1 MCSSVDVEFSRLQR
15 LLCSALP
22 LFNLQE
28 RLLLLLIQT
37 FSLPFLHHTH
47 SLISHR
53 ADVAQ
58 HVRALRPKTQP
69 TPISP
74 SLPLSNSILISL
86 SLSLYLSLHH
96 IIKRAKMGW
105 PHLFFLWGES
115 KIEPVVYLNT
125 LSSPRSLNRIGP
137 GTNWILCLIN
147 LPLLL
152 GSVRKVLRLIDSR
165 MLI

>member
-22 LFNLQE
+22 LFYLQE

-74 SLPLSNSILISL
+74 SLYLYLNLPLSISL
-86 SLSLYLSLHH
+86 SLFASYNKKS
-96 IIKRAKMGW
+96 KDGMTTS
-105 PHLFFLWGES
+105 FFFYE
-115 KIEPVVYLNT
+115 V
-125 LSSPRSLNRIGP
+125 
-137 GTNWILCLIN
+137 N
-147 LPLLL
+147 L
-152 GSVRKVLRLIDSR
+152 K
-165 MLI
+165 